1 MRRNVIDRLRSHK
14 PRLAICSKTFGE
26 YYEAMKYYTV
36 VYILDTFDERTVGYS
51 NGFFILNNFGKY
63 DFFPIDEFKSFFTI
77 VEGCGNEKINKYLS
91 FLRNQLKFDIKIQPI
106 IECDGYFYR
115 YKLEIRFPFTMDNIL
130 EDTFA
135 SYIEAA
141 KRAINIARKACLR
154 KHAKDGIFFWL
165 NYAKVKKG

>member
-1 MRRNVIDRLRSHK
+1 MDNGTI
-14 PRLAICSKTFGE
+14 G
-26 YYEAMKYYTV
+26 
-36 VYILDTFDERTVGYS
+36 FD

-63 DFFPIDEFKSFFTI
+63 DFFQFDEFNHFFTI
-77 VEGCGNEKINKYLS
+77 VDECKDRRINKSLL
-91 FLRNQLKFDIKIQPI
+91 FLKSQRKFDIKIHPI

-115 YKLEIRFPFTMDNIL
+115 YMLEIRFPFVMDNIL

-154 KHAKDGIFFWL
+154 KHAKDGIFYWL
-165 NYAKVKKG
+165 NYTKVKKG